1 MVEERGADWWLGHL
15 QTNENFDALF
25 RQRLKVPFY
34 NMHSKCPVPDSDQII
49 SPSPHQAVDSAVSF
63 DAIALP

>member
-25 RQRLKVPFY
+25 RQLLKVPFY
-34 NMHSKCPVPDSDQII
+34 NMHSKCPVPD
-49 SPSPHQAVDSAVSF
+49 
-63 DAIALP
+63 